1 MAVGPSRSERVT
13 VATVNERLHKAT
25 AMAFMR
31 YADPELKHYIK
42 IHSIPQIYEALLT
55 GLFVRC
61 PDDPLVFL
69 EEKIKELQ
77 NQKSQALVLT
87 KEGHLNLSW
96 DMFITPEYRLSMTKM
111 IGSYLSYLFD
121 LEAGE
126 VLPPE
131 VYKAAYQF
139 YLNFLLKKYFRE
151 WMNYIRNKR
160 KERIKLSQDMNK
172 AQDHYVRN
180 KLKMA
185 FDAWLKWI
193 QIQRK
198 WHALAMDH
206 IRHVNDQLLAKL
218 ILREW
223 SAVTKVAKSTREY
236 FEQLERG
243 ELEDETDILLAM
255 PAEEKDRISGFPLAV
270 SLKMFSYL
278 GIMELARCAQVC
290 QSWKVITQT
299 SSLWSKLDFYPVR
312 KWIKDNDVANIL
324 RRYRS
329 TVIHLSLR
337 GCNNIGQATF
347 KGISGCRNLQDLNLS
362 ECKNITDEFMS
373 TVIEMCT
380 SLVYLNMA
388 YTTISDATLRS
399 LSKFGLNLQYLSLAY
414 SKLFTNK
421 GLNYLATGK
430 GCHKLVYLDISGCTE
445 ISVRGFKSLGI
456 ACNKIE
462 HLVINDMATLTTNCI
477 TAMVGY
483 YNNLTT
489 VTLLGSPHISDT
501 AIKVLVQGNK
511 LTTFKTEGNKRITD
525 ATFKIFSTSCP
536 NLNHIYVADC
546 SRITDN
552 SLKFIS
558 TLKNITVL
566 NISDCMSI
574 TDAGIRS
581 FLEGSSGQKLREL
594 NISNCVLITDLSILK
609 IAQRCL
615 SLTHLRM
622 RYCLHVTDSGIEWL
636 GSLPALT
643 NIDLTGTN
651 VQEQSLSG
659 LSSNHKI
666 KELTVAKCSGV
677 TDNGLQKFYHKMHN
691 LEYLDISHCL
701 SVSDKSVKTLAF
713 CCRRLIS
720 LNIAGCPK
728 ITDLSIQYLAGV
740 CHYIYFLDISG
751 CVKLT
756 DSIFQFLKKGCK
768 KLRILNMLYCSQITK
783 QSVKATTNIQ
793 QLEYSDDHPPVWFGY
808 DERGNFLVTKKDEDE
823 SN

>member
-1 MAVGPSRSERVT
+1 MAVAPGSSKRVTMATVKERVHK
-13 VATVNERLHKAT
+13 VA
-25 AMAFMR
+25 AMAFLP
-31 YADPELKHYIK
+31 YADPEMKHYIK

-55 GLFVRC
+55 GLFVQC

-77 NQKSQALVLT
+77 NQKSQALPLT

-96 DMFITPEYRLSMTKM
+96 DMFITPEYRQSMTKM
-111 IGSYLSYLFD
+111 IGSYLNYLFE

-131 VYKAAYQF
+131 VYKVAYQF
-139 YLNFLLKKYFRE
+139 YLNFLLKKYFCE

-185 FDAWLKWI
+185 FDAWLRWI

-198 WHALAMDH
+198 RHALAMDH

-223 SAVTKVAKSTREY
+223 NAVTKEAKRTREY
-236 FEQLERG
+236 FEKLERG
-243 ELEDETDILLAM
+243 ELEDETDILLVM

-270 SLKMFSYL
+270 SLKIFSYL
-278 GIMELARCAQVC
+278 GIMDLARCAQVC

-312 KWIKDNDVANIL
+312 KWIKDDDIANIL

-347 KGISGCRNLQDLNLS
+347 KGINPYLGKKEKKKERKKKDRKIAWLSEDPHMLHGVLSGCRNLQDLNLS
-362 ECKNITDEFMS
+362 ECKNVTDEFMS

-388 YTTISDATLRS
+388 YTTISDATLRT

-477 TAMVGY
+477 TAMVDY

-501 AIKVLVQGNK
+501 AIKALVQGSK

-525 ATFKIFSTSCP
+525 TSFKIFSTSCP

-558 TLKNITVL
+558 TLKNIIVL

-581 FLEGSSGQKLREL
+581 FLEGASGQKLREL
-594 NISNCVLITDLSILK
+594 NISNCILITDLSLLK

-636 GSLPALT
+636 GSLPTLT

-728 ITDLSIQYLAGV
+728 
-740 CHYIYFLDISG
+740 
-751 CVKLT
+751 
-756 DSIFQFLKKGCK
+756 KGCK

-783 QSVKATTNIQ
+783 QTVKATTNIQ
-793 QLEYSDDHPPVWFGY
+793 QLEYSDDNPPVWFGY
-808 DERGNFLVTKKDEDE
+808 DDRGNLLVTKMDEDE